1 LRLRNYHIDRTSIFQ
16 IAVCLFLFLQS
27 TNLRSQAKIPGNKKR
42 IIDSLELVLK
52 TAKEDTNKVITF
64 NHLCIQYTGFD
75 PDKALRINSDALDL
89 TEKIKDKKGMSTAYF
104 VRGNIYNVLGVP
116 DSVIYFHLKALE
128 LRKDIKWKKG
138 IAASNGNIGQGY
150 IIRGDFQTAMKYCL
164 ESAKI
169 SEEIRDT
176 LMLAS
181 AYNNLGLVYK
191 GIQDY
196 NRALIYFNKALEL
209 KKKKADMNNPLDV
222 KSVANT
228 ILNIGII
235 YDFDK
240 KDLIAKRYY
249 EDALRKFT
257 EIDNLQGQGLCYNNL
272 GGVYYDLGDYA
283 AAIQV
288 NQKSLAIKESLG
300 DELGIASSYINLGAD
315 YFALN
320 NIKLAKENHFRA
332 LDLILKNGLREERVT
347 LYDAISKDFEGEGDL
362 KNALLYRKK
371 YEAIKDSVLNVQ
383 RSEQM
388 TEMQTKYDTELK
400 DKKILE
406 QNSVIKE
413 EALRTKQKETQ
424 RNAFIGGFILLVGMT
439 FFIFRGYKQKKQS
452 LAELSQ
458 KNKIIEE
465 KNKDITDSI
474 NYAKRIQEVILPEK
488 EIAAG
493 FLPESFVI
501 YKPKD
506 VISGDFYWYNKK
518 NNRKIITAADCT
530 GHGVP
535 GALMSMIGIAFLNEV
550 VNEKGIVQPSEIL
563 GELRNKVKIS
573 LKQTGEVG
581 ESKDGMDM
589 ALLAFHD
596 DYSKVEF
603 AGANNPL
610 WLLTKRSGSW
620 EMIQYTADKR
630 PIGYFMGKS
639 LPFTNHSIDLQKG
652 DLLYIFSDGFA
663 DQFGGPKGKKLKYSK
678 MKEIITAMAELPLKE
693 QKERLESYFMEWKGS
708 LEQVDDVCV
717 IGIRV

>member
-1 LRLRNYHIDRTSIFQ
+1 VQ
-16 IAVCLFLFLQS
+16 IIVFCVFFLFSL
-27 TNLRSQAKIPGNKKR
+27 TIKSQAKIPVGKKR

-52 TAKEDTNKVITF
+52 NSKEDTNKVITYY
-64 NHLCIQYTGFD
+64 HLCVNYTAFD
-75 PDKALRINSDALDL
+75 PDKALRIGDQALKL
-89 TEKIKDKKGMSTAYF
+89 SEKIKDKKGESNVLFAF
-104 VRGNIYNVLGVP
+104 GNVYNVLGMP

-128 LRKDIKWKKG
+128 LRKEIKWKKG

-150 IIRGDFQTAMKYCL
+150 IIRGDFQNAMKYCL
-164 ESAKI
+164 ESARI
-169 SEEIRDT
+169 AEEIRDT
-176 LMLAS
+176 LMTAS

-196 NRALIYFNKALEL
+196 DKALIYFNKALDM
-209 KKKKADMNNPLDV
+209 KKRKANMKNPLDV
-222 KSVANT
+222 KSLANT

-235 YDFDK
+235 YDFDE

-257 EIDNLQGQGLCYNNL
+257 EIENPQGQGLCYNNL
-272 GGVYYDLGDYA
+272 GGVYYDLGDYQS
-283 AAIQV
+283 AIRA

-315 YFALN
+315 YFALKD
-320 NIKLAKENHFRA
+320 IKLAKENHFKA
-332 LDLILKNGLREERVT
+332 LDIILKNGLREERVT
-347 LYDAISKDFEGEGDL
+347 LYDAIAKDFEGEGDL

-371 YEAIKDSVLNVQ
+371 YEAIKDSVLNVE

-400 DKKILE
+400 DRRILE
-406 QNSVIKE
+406 QNSQIKE
-413 EALRTKQKETQ
+413 EALKTKQKETQ
-424 RNAFIGGFILLVGMT
+424 RNAFIGGFILVIGMA

-452 LAELSQ
+452 LVELSE

-474 NYAKRIQEVILPEK
+474 NYAQRIQGVILPSP
-488 EIAAG
+488 EISPD
-493 FLPESFVI
+493 FLSETFVI

-518 NNRKIITAADCT
+518 NDRKIITAADCT

-535 GALMSMIGIAFLNEV
+535 GALMSMIGTAFLNEV
-550 VNEKGIVQPSEIL
+550 VNEKGIVRPSEIL
-563 GELRNKVKIS
+563 SELRNKVKTS

-589 ALLAFHD
+589 ALLSF
-596 DYSKVEF
+596 YEGNTKVEF

-610 WLLTKRSGSW
+610 WLFTKRSGSW
-620 EMIQYTADKR
+620 EVIQYTADKR

-639 LPFTNHSIDLQKG
+639 LPFTNHEIDLHKG
-652 DLLYIFSDGFA
+652 DVLYIFSDGFA
-663 DQFGGPKGKKLKYSK
+663 DQFGGPKGKKFKYSQ
-678 MKEIITAMAELPLKE
+678 MKEILLLMIEHQLKD
-693 QKERLESYFMEWKGS
+693 QKIQLESTFESWKGK

-717 IGIRV
+717 IGIRI